1 MLLLAT
7 AEAKVKV
14 FL

>member
-7 AEAKVKV
+7 PEHTHG
-14 FL
+14 F

>member
-7 AEAKVKV
+7 PERTHG
-14 FL
+14 FY

>member
-7 AEAKVKV
+7 PERTHG
-14 FL
+14 F